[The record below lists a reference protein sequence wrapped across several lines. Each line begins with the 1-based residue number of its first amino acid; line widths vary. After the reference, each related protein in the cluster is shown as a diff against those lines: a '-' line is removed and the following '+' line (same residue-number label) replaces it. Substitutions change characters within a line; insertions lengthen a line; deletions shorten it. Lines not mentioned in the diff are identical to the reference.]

1 MMLRI
6 CDDNEEQAGDEM
18 ATNKKKLLIVETLSP
33 DGRALLQERGDIEM
47 IEFPNTISAA
57 DFNAMLRA
65 HAPVNGVALGATAFG
80 ANEIVSSGEMKV
92 VTRIGVGYDAVDVTA
107 LSAHRIPLMTTGV
120 ANSPSVAEC
129 ALFMMLAL
137 AKRAAELDTLVKT
150 GNWTKRLVTIPYD
163 LLGRTALVIGFGR
176 IGTRLVK
183 RLVAMEMNVLVYD
196 PFKSAAEIEQ
206 AGAESVSDLDAA
218 LPRADFVSI
227 HCPKSPETVNLFS
240 TAQLQ
245 KMKPTAY
252 LINTARGG
260 IVDEAALHAAL
271 TSGTIAGAGIDV
283 FAQEPPRPDHP
294 LFALDNVIM
303 APHVAG
309 VTREALDRMS
319 LQTAKN
325 ILSALDGHP
334 IRENVINQDVL
345 N

>member
-1 MMLRI
+1 
-6 CDDNEEQAGDEM
+6 M

-33 DGRALLQERGDIEM
+33 GGWALLREREDIEA

-57 DFNAMLRA
+57 DFNSMLRE
-65 HAPVNGVALGATAFG
+65 HAPVNGVALGGTAFG
-80 ANEIVSSGEMKV
+80 ANEIVSSGEMRV
-92 VTRIGVGYDAVDVTA
+92 VTRIGVGYDAVDVKA
-107 LSAHRIPLMTTGV
+107 LSANRIPLMTTGI

-137 AKRAAELDTLVKT
+137 AKRAAELDKLVKS
-150 GNWTKRLVTIPYD
+150 GNWTKRLGAIPYD
-163 LLGRTALVIGFGR
+163 LLGRTALVVGFGR
-176 IGTRLVK
+176 IGSRLVK

-196 PFKSAAEIEQ
+196 PFRSEAEIEK
-206 AGAESVSDLDAA
+206 AEAEYVTDLTAA
-218 LPRADFVSI
+218 LPRADFVSV
-227 HCPKSPETVNLFS
+227 HCPKSPETINMFS
-240 TAQLQ
+240 AAQLHL
-245 KMKPTAY
+245 MKPTAY

-260 IVDEAALHAAL
+260 IVDEAALYAAL
-271 TSGTIAGAGIDV
+271 TTGKIAGAGIDV

-294 LFALDNVIM
+294 LFTLDNVIT

-325 ILSALDGHP
+325 ILSALDGVP

>member
-1 MMLRI
+1 
-6 CDDNEEQAGDEM
+6 M

-33 DGRALLQERGDIEM
+33 GGWALLREREDIEA

-57 DFNAMLRA
+57 DFNSMLRE
-65 HAPVNGVALGATAFG
+65 HAPVNGVALGGTAFG
-80 ANEIVSSGEMKV
+80 ANEIVSSGEMRV
-92 VTRIGVGYDAVDVTA
+92 VTRIGVGYDAVDVKA
-107 LSAHRIPLMTTGV
+107 LSANRIPLMTTGI

-137 AKRAAELDTLVKT
+137 AKRAAELDKLVKS
-150 GNWTKRLVTIPYD
+150 GNWTKRLGAIPYD
-163 LLGRTALVIGFGR
+163 LLGRTALVVGFGR
-176 IGTRLVK
+176 IGSRLVK

-196 PFKSAAEIEQ
+196 PFRSEAEIEK
-206 AGAESVSDLDAA
+206 AEAEYVTDLAAA
-218 LPRADFVSI
+218 LPRADFVSV
-227 HCPKSPETVNLFS
+227 HCPKSPETINMFS
-240 TAQLQ
+240 AAQLHL
-245 KMKPTAY
+245 MKPTAY

-260 IVDEAALHAAL
+260 IVDEAALYAAL
-271 TSGTIAGAGIDV
+271 TTGKIAGAGIDV

-294 LFALDNVIM
+294 LFTLDNVIT

-325 ILSALDGHP
+325 ILSALDGAP

>member
-1 MMLRI
+1 
-6 CDDNEEQAGDEM
+6 M

-33 DGRALLQERGDIEM
+33 GGWALLRERSDIEA

-57 DFNAMLRA
+57 DFNDMLRQ
-65 HAPVNGVALGATAFG
+65 HAPVNGVALGGTAFG
-80 ANEIVSSGEMKV
+80 ANEIVSSGEMMV
-92 VTRIGVGYDAVDVTA
+92 VTRIGVGYDAVDVKA
-107 LSAHRIPLMTTGV
+107 LSANKIPLMTTGI

-137 AKRAAELDTLVKT
+137 AKRAAELDKLVKS
-150 GNWTKRLVTIPYD
+150 GNWTKRLGAIPFD
-163 LLGRTALVIGFGR
+163 LLGKTALVVGMGR
-176 IGTRLVK
+176 IGVRLVK

-196 PFKSAAEIEQ
+196 PFKTAAEIE
-206 AGAESVSDLDAA
+206 ATGAERVTDLATA
-218 LPRADFVSI
+218 LPRADFVSV
-227 HCPKSPETVNLFS
+227 HCPKSPDTINMFS

-245 KMKPTAY
+245 LMKPTAY

-260 IVDEAALHAAL
+260 IVDEAALYAAL
-271 TSGTIAGAGIDV
+271 TSGKIAGAGIDV
-283 FAQEPPRPDHP
+283 FAQEPPRQDHP

-325 ILSALDGHP
+325 ILSALDGKP